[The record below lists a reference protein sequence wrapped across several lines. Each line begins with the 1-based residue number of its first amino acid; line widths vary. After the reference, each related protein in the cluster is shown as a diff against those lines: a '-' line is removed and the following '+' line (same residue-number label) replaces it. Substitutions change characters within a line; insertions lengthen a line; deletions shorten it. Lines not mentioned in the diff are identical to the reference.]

1 MKCDRNFTKIVHVYT
16 CGVCVVC
23 VQLRNGW
30 QIQQKVCVPTFFPG
44 SVCAGLPVSLGPV
57 LVPPHRE
64 LGAALPFSWSL
75 ACSTDTVSLM
85 SCNIIHII
93 DIVLSL
99 QQRYNV
105 VMIDILSNELPNGL
119 IPHGQGV
126 K

>member
-1 MKCDRNFTKIVHVYT
+1 MSPKLFMCTRVVMH
-16 CGVCVVC
+16 VVC

-30 QIQQKVCVPTFFPG
+30 QIQKVCVPTFFPG
-44 SVCAGLPVSLGPV
+44 SVCVGVPVSLGPV

-85 SCNIIHII
+85 SCNIIHIM

-99 QQRYNV
+99 QQR
-105 VMIDILSNELPNGL
+105 
-119 IPHGQGV
+119 
-126 K
+126 